1 LAKPLS
7 AAVPTIH
14 YREDIVLSAT
24 SEHAAS
30 PGGPGPPRD
39 VLPFEPNTRL
49 PMTLREQEGDMADR
63 GFSVRA
69 LQLGERID
77 LKGLER
83 DDAFSTNPLGFPT
96 VSGGTVV
103 LFKFGAAVFFAL
115 TPVEEE
121 DLISSL
127 GYRIGE
133 PLKERESETARIVVR
148 GDSDDLVSSSGAIQL
163 QSAEPNRLLL
173 VAEAMAVSV
182 ALAFD
187 ERRIAG
193 AFERIEPIAKRLAE
207 RQLPAGPRAALLEQI
222 GEALL
227 AQQRLADRVDLD
239 EKPDV
244 LWDHPELER
253 FWAKLVDEYDLPQRG
268 RAISRKLEVIRETAD
283 TITDL
288 ISTRTSHRLEWYII
302 GLIMFE
308 IGLGLYD
315 RFWR

>member
-1 LAKPLS
+1 MLPRDMVHEAEDTEATPFRLS
-7 AAVPTIH
+7 A
-14 YREDIVLSAT
+14 S
-24 SEHAAS
+24 
-30 PGGPGPPRD
+30 
-39 VLPFEPNTRL
+39 TRSL
-49 PMTLREQEGDMADR
+49 MNDRQKEAYVADS

-83 DDAFSTNPLGFPT
+83 EDAFSTNPLGFRT
-96 VSGGTVV
+96 ANGGTVV
-103 LFKFGAAVFFAL
+103 LFKFGVAVFFAL

-121 DLISSL
+121 ELIASL

-133 PLKERESETARIVVR
+133 PLTERESETARIIVR
-148 GDSDDLVSSSGAIQL
+148 PDADDVSSGSGAIQL
-163 QSAEPNRLLL
+163 RSPEPNRLLL

-187 ERRIAG
+187 ERRIAR
-193 AFERIEPIAKRLAE
+193 AFDRIELIAKRLTE
-207 RQLPAGPRAALLEQI
+207 SQLPTEPRAVLLKQI

-227 AQQRLADRVDLD
+227 VQQRLAGRVDLD
-239 EKPDV
+239 DKPDV

-283 TITDL
+283 TISDL
-288 ISTRTSHRLEWYII
+288 ISTRTSHRLEWYIVAI
-302 GLIMFE
+302 NHVP
-308 IGLGLYD
+308 D
-315 RFWR
+315 RPRSLRPLLEVMVSATIARAPSGT

>member
-1 LAKPLS
+1 
-7 AAVPTIH
+7 
-14 YREDIVLSAT
+14 
-24 SEHAAS
+24 
-30 PGGPGPPRD
+30 
-39 VLPFEPNTRL
+39 
-49 PMTLREQEGDMADR
+49 MADPD
-63 GFSVRA
+63 FPVRA

-83 DDAFSTNPLGFPT
+83 EDAFSSNPLGFRT
-96 VSGGTVV
+96 AGGGTVV
-103 LFKFGAAVFFAL
+103 LFNFGAAVFFAL
-115 TPVEEE
+115 TPVEE
-121 DLISSL
+121 DVLISSL
-127 GYRIGE
+127 ACRIGE
-133 PLKERESETARIVVR
+133 PLAERESETGRIVVR
-148 GDSDDLVSSSGAIQL
+148 PDAEDVMSGLGAIEL
-163 QSAEPNRLLL
+163 RSADPDRLLL

-187 ERRIAG
+187 ERRIAC

-207 RQLPAGPRAALLEQI
+207 GLLPGGPSAALLEQI

-302 GLIMFE
+302 ALITFE